1 MNEKHLKRVLFE
13 LFDYYDDYYEI
24 IDSLRSFVS
33 NNVLSNEEY
42 DIILKNYENWLKEY
56 NNKESDSNV

>member
-1 MNEKHLKRVLFE
+1 MEEKHLKRVLFE

-24 IDSLRSFVS
+24 IESLRSFVS

-56 NNKESDSNV
+56 NIKESE

>member
-1 MNEKHLKRVLFE
+1 MEEKHLKRELFE

-33 NNVLSNEEY
+33 NNVLSNKEY

-56 NNKESDSNV
+56 NNKEMN